1 MGVRF
6 NHDEAVELTGAYV
19 LGALSADE
27 HAAFEVHLASC
38 SRCTAEV
45 RALRPVSDALG
56 QSSLPIDPPPGVRAA
71 LTQAITAANAAPD
84 AASSRTTW
92 PAWLAIAATL
102 ALAAGA
108 GWYAINTRRESDRD
122 RLINSVLAAPDLA
135 RIDLSGQTVA
145 PSATARAYWSRS
157 NGLVVL
163 ASNLPPL
170 PAGRIYQ
177 LWVLTKEPAPI
188 SAGLLQPDRDG
199 HASMTVVTPVDM
211 PAPVAMA
218 VTIEPAG
225 GVTAPT
231 GDKYLVGVAN

>member
-1 MGVRF
+1 VRF

-27 HAAFEVHLASC
+27 RTAFEVHLASC
-38 SRCTAEV
+38 NRCTAEV
-45 RALRPVSDALG
+45 RALRPVGDALG

-84 AASSRTTW
+84 TASTRTTW

-108 GWYAINTRRESDRD
+108 GWYAINERRESDRD

-135 RIDLSGQTVA
+135 RIDLAGQPVA
-145 PSATARAYWSRS
+145 PSAMARAYWSRS

-177 LWVLTKEPAPI
+177 LWVLTKEPAPM

-199 HASMTVVTPVDM
+199 RASMTVVTPVDM

-225 GVTAPT
+225 GVAAPT

>member
-1 MGVRF
+1 VRF

-27 HAAFEVHLASC
+27 RTAFEVHLASC
-38 SRCTAEV
+38 NRCTAEV
-45 RALRPVSDALG
+45 RALRPVGDALG

-84 AASSRTTW
+84 TASTRMTW

-108 GWYAINTRRESDRD
+108 GWYAINERRESDRD

-135 RIDLSGQTVA
+135 RIDLAGQPVA
-145 PSATARAYWSRS
+145 PSAMARAYWSRS

-177 LWVLTKEPAPI
+177 LWVLTKEPAPM

-199 HASMTVVTPVDM
+199 RASMTVVTPVDM

-225 GVTAPT
+225 GVAAPT

>member
-1 MGVRF
+1 VRF

-27 HAAFEVHLASC
+27 RAAFEVHLASC

-84 AASSRTTW
+84 TASTRTTW
-92 PAWLAIAATL
+92 AAWLAIAATL

-108 GWYAINTRRESDRD
+108 GWYAINTRRESERE

-135 RIDLSGQTVA
+135 RIDLSGQPLA

-177 LWVLTKEPAPI
+177 LWVLTKEPAPM

-231 GDKYLVGVAN
+231 GDKYLVGVTN

>member
-1 MGVRF
+1 MRF

-19 LGALSADE
+19 LGALPADE
-27 HAAFEVHLASC
+27 RAAFEVHLASC

-71 LTQAITAANAAPD
+71 LTQAITAANAASD
-84 AASSRTTW
+84 TASTRTTW

-135 RIDLSGQTVA
+135 RIDLSGQPVA

-177 LWVLTKEPAPI
+177 LWVLTKEPAPM

-199 HASMTVVTPVDM
+199 HALMTVVTPVDM

>member
-1 MGVRF
+1 VRF

-27 HAAFEVHLASC
+27 RAAFEVHLASC

-84 AASSRTTW
+84 TASTRTTW

-135 RIDLSGQTVA
+135 RIDLSGQPVA

>member
-1 MGVRF
+1 MRF

-27 HAAFEVHLASC
+27 RTAFEVHLASC
-38 SRCTAEV
+38 NRCTAEV
-45 RALRPVSDALG
+45 RALRPVGDALG

-71 LTQAITAANAAPD
+71 LTQAITAANAVPD
-84 AASSRTTW
+84 TASTRMTW

-108 GWYAINTRRESDRD
+108 GWYAINERRESDRD

-135 RIDLSGQTVA
+135 RIDLAGQPVA
-145 PSATARAYWSRS
+145 PSAMARAYWSRS

-177 LWVLTKEPAPI
+177 LWVLTKEPAPM

-199 HASMTVVTPVDM
+199 RASMTVVTPVDM

-225 GVTAPT
+225 GVAAPT

>member
-1 MGVRF
+1 VRF

-27 HAAFEVHLASC
+27 RAAFEVHLASC

-71 LTQAITAANAAPD
+71 LTQAITAANAPPD
-84 AASSRTTW
+84 TASTRTTW

-135 RIDLSGQTVA
+135 RIDLSGQPLA

-225 GVTAPT
+225 GVAAPT

>member
-1 MGVRF
+1 VRF
-6 NHDEAVELTGAYV
+6 SHEDAFELTGAYV

-27 HAAFEVHLASC
+27 RAAFEVHLASC

-45 RALRPVSDALG
+45 RALRPVTDALG
-56 QSSLPIDPPPGVRAA
+56 QGSLPIDPPPGVRAA
-71 LTQAITAANAAPD
+71 LTHAIAAANAPPD
-84 AASSRTTW
+84 TASTRTAW

-102 ALAAGA
+102 ALAVGA
-108 GWYAINTRRESDRD
+108 GWYAINARRESDHD
-122 RLINSVLAAPDLA
+122 RLVNAVLAAPDLA
-135 RIDLSGQTVA
+135 RIDLAGQPAA

-170 PAGRIYQ
+170 PAGRTYQ
-177 LWVLTKEPAPI
+177 LWVLTKEPAPL
-188 SAGLLQPDRDG
+188 SAGLFQPDRDG
-199 HASMTVVTPVDM
+199 RASMTVVTPVDM
-211 PAPVAMA
+211 PPPVAMA

-225 GVTAPT
+225 GVAAPT

>member
-1 MGVRF
+1 VRF

-19 LGALSADE
+19 LGALPADE
-27 HAAFEVHLASC
+27 RAAFEVHLASC

-71 LTQAITAANAAPD
+71 LTQAITAANAASD
-84 AASSRTTW
+84 TASTRTTW

-135 RIDLSGQTVA
+135 RIDLSGQPVA

-177 LWVLTKEPAPI
+177 LWVLTKEPAPM

-199 HASMTVVTPVDM
+199 HALMTVVTPVDR
-211 PAPVAMA
+211 PSPVAMA